1 MALLQELFGRGNQ
14 RGGGG
19 GMPMQMAE
27 LGALTYRTVKGQGS
41 LADMMGFVDGTPQT
55 TQSSMGVQA
64 DTGGGMFSGLP
75 HIWVATIA
83 FVCGP
88 IRRSTSAISSMK
100 LWSEISANTGVTPA
114 FISAIAVAAQVST

>member
-1 MALLQELFGRGNQ
+1 MAAPARCVAEHENRRLHAHRGGNARRETCLRKPPLQNGKPKKKESVMALLQELFGGGNQ
-14 RGGGG
+14 LGGGG
-19 GMPMQMAE
+19 GMPMQMAV

-75 HIWVATIA
+75 
-83 FVCGP
+83 GML
-88 IRRSTSAISSMK
+88 S
-100 LWSEISANTGVTPA
+100 
-114 FISAIAVAAQVST
+114 